1 MFHSVEVHRLL
12 TLDDLNLV
20 SVLFKDLHA
29 VFPVLISIRLGK
41 HLEVVSPDI
50 ALVLDATALD
60 DADIAV

>member
-1 MFHSVEVHRLL
+1 MLSLN
-12 TLDDLNLV
+12 DLNLV
-20 SVLFKDLHA
+20 TVLFKDLHA